1 MGWSMWSTEE
11 LEEGESRCP
20 GAWDKPWA
28 VAPRVGRFEGYVAAS
43 HVWGLSML
51 GAFVCHRRAFYDRRI
66 SQEVEGEHLGDEF
79 AGYVFRISGGNDK
92 QGFPMKQGV
101 LTNNRVRLL
110 LKKGLS
116 CYRPRRKVRK
126 QPRRR

>member
-11 LEEGESRCP
+11 LVEGESRCP
-20 GAWDKPWA
+20 GAWDSRGQLPL
-28 VAPRVGRFEGYVAAS
+28 
-43 HVWGLSML
+43 VWGGSKGMWLPL
-51 GAFVCHRRAFYDRRI
+51 TCGGCPCWGLDVCHRRAFYDRRI

-126 QPRRR
+126 QPRR